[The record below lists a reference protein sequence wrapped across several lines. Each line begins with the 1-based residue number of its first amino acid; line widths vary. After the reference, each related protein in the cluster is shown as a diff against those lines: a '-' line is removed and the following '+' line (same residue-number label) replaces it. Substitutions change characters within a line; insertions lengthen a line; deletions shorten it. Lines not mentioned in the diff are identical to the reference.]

1 MKGSSMTHD
10 EQQLSDE
17 VKDTID
23 RKLGDEWSD
32 WAGDLAQYEKE
43 IKEGKT
49 IFLVFYFVSLFT
61 LSLLFMLGYYLI
73 SPRLAQF
80 NAPADAVVFWV
91 IIAAFSAIYIYS
103 LLLLL
108 TIATGVNF
116 IFASKK
122 DGLHI
127 EWIYPLVYKTASIF
141 KISKDR
147 IGHSLVKVNNALVY
161 TTKKKFRAANLLVL
175 LPRCLDKETRVKAV
189 EITGKYGCKVFTATG
204 GSSARQMLKKVMPD
218 AIIGVACERDLVAGM
233 TDTPRYIPIIAIPNK
248 RPHGPCKDTVIDTD
262 ELEKAVR
269 FLLKK

>member
-1 MKGSSMTHD
+1 MTNNG
-10 EQQLSDE
+10 QQLSD
-17 VKDTID
+17 VAKDAID

-32 WAGDLAQYEKE
+32 WVGDLTQYEKE

-49 IFLVFYFVSLFT
+49 TFLLFYFVSLFM
-61 LSLLFMLGYYLI
+61 LSLVFMLGYYLI

-80 NAPADAVVFWV
+80 HALADAVVFWV
-91 IIAAFSAIYIYS
+91 IIGVFSVIYIYS

-108 TIATGVNF
+108 TVATGVNF
-116 IFASKK
+116 IFYSKK

-127 EWIYPLVYKTASIF
+127 EWIYPLVYKAASIF

-147 IGHSLVKVNNALVY
+147 IGHSLVRVNNALVY
-161 TTKKKFRAANLLVL
+161 TTKKKFQADNLIVL
-175 LPRCLDKETRVKAV
+175 LPRCLDGETRTKAA

-204 GSSARQMLKKVMPD
+204 GSSARQMLKKVRPD

-233 TDTPRYIPIIAIPNK
+233 TDTPGYIPIIAIPNK
-248 RPHGPCKDTVIDTD
+248 RPHGPCKDTAIDTN